1 MDGDAKAFAAMDMT
15 FSTPSASGQEV
26 HLSNRYRRVT
36 AENRAEYTRLAL
48 HYRLHEFDPA
58 VAAVREGI
66 ARYCTTL
73 YTSSILFCTTTGWC
87 RCLCSPCSPAPSWRP
102 WSAAARTSLS
112 TCLDLSLPT
121 RSVQQLVSIG
131 RSLVS

>member
-36 AENRAEYTRLAL
+36 AENRAEFTRLAL

-66 ARYCTTL
+66 ARYCTKL
-73 YTSSILFCTTTGWC
+73 DKSSILFCTMAGWC
-87 RCLCSPCSPAPSWRP
+87 RCHCSPCSRAQSWRP
-102 WSAAARTSLS
+102 WSAAALTSHS
-112 TCLDLSLPT
+112 TCSDPSLLT
-121 RSVQQLVSIG
+121 RSAQL
-131 RSLVS
+131 